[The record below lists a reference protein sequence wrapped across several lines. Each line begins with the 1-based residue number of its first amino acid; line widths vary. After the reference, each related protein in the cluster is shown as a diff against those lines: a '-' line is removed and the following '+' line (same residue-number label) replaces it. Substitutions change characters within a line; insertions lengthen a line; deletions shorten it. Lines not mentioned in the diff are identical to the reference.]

1 MTAPVVVTGAS
12 GWLGRNLVRAQAHGL
27 REVAAL
33 AVPSDAELR
42 CLVTSEAD
50 AAIVRHAAPAARCI
64 HGDLRDATSLAPLFA
79 GAAGA
84 TVFHCAG
91 VIHPRRVRDFY
102 AINVEGTRA
111 LLDAALRAGARRFVY
126 VSSNSPLGA
135 NPSPDQLF
143 DEASP
148 YRPYR
153 HYGCSKK
160 LAEDLVN
167 AAGAA
172 GRIETV
178 IVRPPW
184 FYGPGQP
191 ARQTRFFAAIER
203 GRMPLVGGGGNL
215 RSMAYVDNLCQGLL
229 LAARHPAARG
239 QTYWIADRRP
249 YPMRAIVETVAEL
262 LANEFGRGP
271 ARRPIVLPGA
281 LATLA
286 GFGDAALQGVGLYQQ
301 ELHVLSEMS
310 QSIACRIDKAER
322 ELGYD
327 PKIELREGM
336 RRSIAAW
343 LAGEGT

>member
-1 MTAPVVVTGAS
+1 MLVTGAS
-12 GWLGRNLVRAQAHGL
+12 GWLGRNLVRALAQGL
-27 REVAAL
+27 ADVPAL
-33 AVPSDAELR
+33 ARPAPRRLR
-42 CLVTSEAD
+42 CLVTHAD
-50 AAIVRHAAPAARCI
+50 EAAIVGRAAPDAACVV
-64 HGDLRDATSLAPLFA
+64 GELREPETLAAFVA
-79 GAAGA
+79 GAEGA
-84 TVFHCAG
+84 TLFHCAG

-102 AINVEGTRA
+102 AVNVEGTRA
-111 LLDAALRAGARRFVY
+111 LLAAAASAGVRRFVH
-126 VSSNSPLGA
+126 VSSNSPLGS
-135 NPSPDQLF
+135 NPDAGHRF
-143 DEASP
+143 DERSP

-153 HYGCSKK
+153 HYGRSKK

-172 GRIETV
+172 GALETV

-191 ARQTRFFAAIER
+191 ARQTRFFEMIER

-229 LAARHPAARG
+229 LAAAHPAACG

-249 YPMRAIVETVAEL
+249 YAMREIVATVASL
-262 LANEFGRGP
+262 LADEFGRP
-271 ARRPIVLPGA
+271 VARRAPVLPGA
-281 LATLA
+281 IATLA
-286 GFGDAALQGVGLYQQ
+286 GLADAAIQVVGLYQQ
-301 ELHVLSEMS
+301 EIHVLSETS
-310 QSIACRIDKAER
+310 QHIACSVAKAER

-343 LAGEGT
+343 LADDRGTA